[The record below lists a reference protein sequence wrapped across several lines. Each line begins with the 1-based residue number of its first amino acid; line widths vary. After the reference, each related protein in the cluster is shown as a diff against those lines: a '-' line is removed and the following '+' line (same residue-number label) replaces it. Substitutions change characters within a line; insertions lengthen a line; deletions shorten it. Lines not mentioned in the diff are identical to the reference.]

1 MISIRRLLIALCLIF
16 LSSLSLPV
24 IAAGNPL
31 PLWEARSPQGATV
44 YLFGSVHVCN
54 ASCFPLPQ
62 AALERLDSSHKLVV
76 EIDPR
81 RPEAQQ
87 KLMAAAMLPEGQKL
101 SVQMGSPQWQSLTE
115 VAGKMGLPAAALDS
129 MRPWMVDM
137 MLSLSAAQQM
147 GYNVSQGIDLNLMQR
162 AEKKGLGLEE
172 LETVD
177 AQVAAVSA
185 GSEKEQIVALN
196 RSVAQLR
203 SGRMEGYLGEMIQAW
218 RTGNADE
225 LNRLVHETMSA
236 EDNLTKILIDQRNLK
251 MAASIEQKMTDGQ
264 PRFVVVGMA
273 HLVGPEGVP
282 ALLRKQ
288 GYAVRQI
295 DQDN

>member
-16 LSSLSLPV
+16 LNLPV
-24 IAAGNPL
+24 LAAGSRL

-62 AALERLDSSHKLVV
+62 AALDRLDSSHKLVI

-87 KLMAAAMLPEGQKL
+87 KLMAAAMQPEGQKL
-101 SVQMGSPQWQSLTE
+101 SAQMGSTQWQSLTE
-115 VAGKMGLPAAALDS
+115 VAGKMGLPAAVLDS

-162 AEKKGLGLEE
+162 AETRGLGLEE

-177 AQVAAVSA
+177 TQVAAISA
-185 GSEKEQIVALN
+185 GSEQEQIKALN
-196 RSVAQLR
+196 RSVSQLR
-203 SGRMEGYLGEMIQAW
+203 SGRMEGYLGDMIHAW
-218 RTGNADE
+218 RTGDADE

-236 EDNLTKILIDQRNLK
+236 EDNLTKILIDQRNRK
-251 MAASIEQKMTDGQ
+251 MAASIEQKMSDGQ

-273 HLVGPEGVP
+273 HLVGPDGVP

-288 GYAVRQI
+288 GYSVRQI
-295 DQDN
+295 DQGN